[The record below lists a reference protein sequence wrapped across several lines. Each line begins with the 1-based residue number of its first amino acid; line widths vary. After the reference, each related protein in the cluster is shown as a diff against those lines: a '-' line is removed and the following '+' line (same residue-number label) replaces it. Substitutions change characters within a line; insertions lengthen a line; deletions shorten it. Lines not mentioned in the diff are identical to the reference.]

1 MSETTQPKGYTIEE
15 FGLVIQQKDFS
26 PREDLSQLSFSGE
39 NAFDLRGLCS
49 GFNIISSLDSPTIRM
64 EIAIYDTIDMSKNL
78 QGNEYIKLSIKT
90 DSSGEEELE
99 IIQKVYKIGSV
110 TKSERAQTYI
120 IYTTSPST
128 ALNETNRVFKSFED
142 QPGSTTVEDVEKGY
156 LKETT
161 HNMWEKSAGNY
172 NFISTSWRPYDVIS
186 YVSDKIVGS
195 ESKRPGYMYWQTR
208 KGMNFATMD
217 YLCSEKN
224 PTYDAPKI
232 FTYVQSNLTDSGNN
246 FYNIETVNYPD
257 RANHL
262 ERMRKGLYSNVVIG
276 ILLPALTEGNL
287 PTNGGTAETGAE
299 DTSPAGS
306 INPPVNLGAKQV
318 FELAETLNADF
329 PFPRANDEYFSEEK
343 PTRIKIR
350 ALPGMKNAQN
360 SDNPEGSS
368 SNMKFDTITSSA
380 YSASRWQLLNAIR
393 LDITVPGNISV
404 DAGDIVNIRIP
415 KSQTEDQS
423 ERLEL
428 DETYSGNYIV
438 IGVKHKWSAPEITTK
453 LNLAKDS
460 IEQ

>member
-1 MSETTQPKGYTIEE
+1 MSESTQPKGYTIQE
-15 FGLVIQQKDFS
+15 FGLVIQPKDFS
-26 PREDLSQLSFSGE
+26 PREDLSQLSFNGE
-39 NAFDLRGLCS
+39 NAFDLTGLCS
-49 GFNIISSLDSPTIRM
+49 AFNIMSSIDSPTMRM
-64 EIAIYDTIDMSKNL
+64 EIAIYDTIDLSSKL
-78 QGNEYIKLSIKT
+78 QGNEYVKLTMKT

-110 TKSERAQTYI
+110 TKAERAQTYI

-186 YVSDKIVGS
+186 YLADKIVGS

-224 PTYDAPKI
+224 PTQKAPKI
-232 FTYVQSNLTDSGNN
+232 FTYVQSNLTDNANN

-276 ILLPALTEGNL
+276 ILLPALT
-287 PTNGGTAETGAE
+287 
-299 DTSPAGS
+299 
-306 INPPVNLGAKQV
+306 
-318 FELAETLNADF
+318 
-329 PFPRANDEYFSEEK
+329 
-343 PTRIKIR
+343 
-350 ALPGMKNAQN
+350 
-360 SDNPEGSS
+360 
-368 SNMKFDTITSSA
+368 
-380 YSASRWQLLNAIR
+380 
-393 LDITVPGNISV
+393 
-404 DAGDIVNIRIP
+404 
-415 KSQTEDQS
+415 
-423 ERLEL
+423 
-428 DETYSGNYIV
+428 
-438 IGVKHKWSAPEITTK
+438 
-453 LNLAKDS
+453 
-460 IEQ
+460 

>member
-1 MSETTQPKGYTIEE
+1 MSESTQPKGYTIQE
-15 FGLVIQQKDFS
+15 FGLVIQPKDFS
-26 PREDLSQLSFSGE
+26 PREDLSQLSFNGE
-39 NAFDLRGLCS
+39 NAFDLTGLCS
-49 GFNIISSLDSPTIRM
+49 AFNIMSSIDSPTMRM
-64 EIAIYDTIDMSKNL
+64 EIAIYDTIDLSSKL
-78 QGNEYIKLSIKT
+78 QGNEYVKLTMQT

-110 TKSERAQTYI
+110 TKAERAQTYI

-161 HNMWEKSAGNY
+161 HNMWEPSAGNY

-186 YVSDKIVGS
+186 YLADKIVGS
-195 ESKRPGYMYWQTR
+195 ESKRPGYMYCQTR

-224 PTYDAPKI
+224 PTQKAPKI
-232 FTYVQSNLTDSGNN
+232 FTYVQSNLTDNANN

-306 INPPVNLGAKQV
+306 INPPVNLGARQV
-318 FELAETLNADF
+318 FDLAQTLNSDF
-329 PFPRANDEYFSEEK
+329 PFNRANEEYFSEEK

-368 SNMKFDTITSSA
+368 SNMNFDTVTSSA

-393 LDITVPGNISV
+393 LDITVPGNISI

-415 KSQTEDQS
+415 KSQSEDQS

>member
-1 MSETTQPKGYTIEE
+1 MSESTQPKGYTIQE
-15 FGLVIQQKDFS
+15 FGLVIQPKDFS
-26 PREDLSQLSFSGE
+26 PREDLSQLSFNGE
-39 NAFDLRGLCS
+39 NAFDLTGLCS
-49 GFNIISSLDSPTIRM
+49 AFNIMSSIDSPTMRM
-64 EIAIYDTIDMSKNL
+64 EIAIYDTIDLSSKL
-78 QGNEYIKLSIKT
+78 QGNEYVKLTMQT

-110 TKSERAQTYI
+110 TKAERAQTYI

-161 HNMWEKSAGNY
+161 HNMWEPSAGNY

-186 YVSDKIVGS
+186 YLADKIFGS
-195 ESKRPGYMYWQTR
+195 ESNRPGYMYWQTR

-224 PTYDAPKI
+224 PTQKAPKI
-232 FTYVQSNLTDSGNN
+232 FTYVQSNLTDNANN

-306 INPPVNLGAKQV
+306 INPPVNLGARQV
-318 FELAETLNADF
+318 FDLAQTLNSDF
-329 PFPRANDEYFSEEK
+329 PFNRANEEYFSEEK

-368 SNMKFDTITSSA
+368 SNMNFDTVTSSA

-393 LDITVPGNISV
+393 LDITVPGNISI

-415 KSQTEDQS
+415 KSQSEDQS

>member
-1 MSETTQPKGYTIEE
+1 MSESTQPKGYTIQE
-15 FGLVIQQKDFS
+15 FGLVIQPKDFS
-26 PREDLSQLSFSGE
+26 PREDLSQLSFNGE
-39 NAFDLRGLCS
+39 NAFDLTGLCS
-49 GFNIISSLDSPTIRM
+49 AFNIMSSIDSPTMRM
-64 EIAIYDTIDMSKNL
+64 EIAIYDTIDLSSKL
-78 QGNEYIKLSIKT
+78 QGNEYVKLTMQT

-110 TKSERAQTYI
+110 TKAERAQTYI

-128 ALNETNRVFKSFED
+128 ALNETNRVFKSYED
-142 QPGSTTVEDVEKGY
+142 QPGSTTVEDVEKSF

-186 YVSDKIVGS
+186 YLADKIVGS

-224 PTYDAPKI
+224 PTQKAPKI
-232 FTYVQSNLTDSGNN
+232 FTYVQSNLTDNANN

-306 INPPVNLGAKQV
+306 INPPVNLGARQV
-318 FELAETLNADF
+318 FDLAKTLNSDF
-329 PFPRANDEYFSEEK
+329 PFNRANEEYFSEEK

-368 SNMKFDTITSSA
+368 SNMNFDTVTSSA

-393 LDITVPGNISV
+393 LDITVPGNISI

-415 KSQTEDQS
+415 KSQSEDQS